1 MKIIS
6 TQAGLR
12 SWIKEKQETKKSL
25 VAFIPTMGALHN
37 GHASLIKKAAQE
49 CDYVVI
55 SILVN
60 PTQFGDASD
69 FNKYPNTLDEDA
81 VIAREAGADLVFAP
95 TAEDVY
101 GGEPKAAQKNWGN
114 LTNSY
119 EGSRRPGH
127 FNGVIA
133 VVDRLLKIVDADK
146 AYFGEKDLQQVAV
159 VRRVAQERRHK
170 AKIVSCELVRDDNGL
185 ALSSR
190 NVRLSKKGA
199 IDALLLSQALFQ
211 VSTKIK
217 DGLSREESIAESRK
231 SLSESSRVKLEY
243 IDGVNENTFSP
254 DDSPASWTH
263 IIVAAEVEGV
273 RLIDNIRL

>member
-101 GGEPKAAQKNWGN
+101 GGEPKAAQKNWGD

>member
-101 GGEPKAAQKNWGN
+101 GGEPKAAQKNWGD

-119 EGSRRPGH
+119 EGSRRTGH

>member
-1 MKIIS
+1 MKTIS

-101 GGEPKAAQKNWGN
+101 GGEPKAAQKNWGD

>member
-1 MKIIS
+1 
-6 TQAGLR
+6 
-12 SWIKEKQETKKSL
+12 
-25 VAFIPTMGALHN
+25 MGALHN

-101 GGEPKAAQKNWGN
+101 GGEPKAAQKNWGD